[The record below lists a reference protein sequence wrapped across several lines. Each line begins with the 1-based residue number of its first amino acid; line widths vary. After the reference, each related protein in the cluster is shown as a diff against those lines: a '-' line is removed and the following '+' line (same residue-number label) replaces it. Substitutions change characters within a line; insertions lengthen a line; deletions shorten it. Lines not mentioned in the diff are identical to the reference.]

1 MTANV
6 LSLVLQVSHSSKN
19 TPGLV
24 SEGPK
29 DVLADIWLDGK
40 QAR

>member
-1 MTANV
+1 VTAHV